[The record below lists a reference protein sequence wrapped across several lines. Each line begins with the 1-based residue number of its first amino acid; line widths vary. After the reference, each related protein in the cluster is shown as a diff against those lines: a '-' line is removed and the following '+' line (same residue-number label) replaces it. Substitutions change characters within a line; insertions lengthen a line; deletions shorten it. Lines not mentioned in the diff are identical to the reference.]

1 MIKGLKTKDIL
12 YLELKKKIIEG
23 HLEPDTPVVED
34 ILAGDFEVS
43 RTPLREAL
51 QRLELE
57 GWLVRHRNGR
67 LKISSISVNE
77 VIEVFQVRSRLEGLV
92 ASEAT
97 KKATEKE
104 IRQLEN
110 ITNLIVNAAEED
122 QRIDVVRFGSE
133 FHNYLYHLSNHQTA
147 IKMLEQLN
155 DHISRYRRLGP
166 IRNSRRSLSAANE
179 HQQIFE
185 FLARKDYE
193 NCGRAMEMHIINS
206 MNSAVKSIEEFFKTR
221 SLKATDAQKS

>member
-12 YLELKKKIIEG
+12 YLELKDKIIKG
-23 HLEPDTPVVED
+23 NLEPDKPIVED
-34 ILAGDFEVS
+34 MIAIEFEVS

-67 LKISSISVNE
+67 LKVSSISVNE

-97 KKATEKE
+97 KKATERD
-104 IRQLEN
+104 IRKLEN

-122 QRIDVVRFGSE
+122 QRSDVVRFGSE
-133 FHNYLYHLSNHQTA
+133 FHSYLYHLSNHQTA

-155 DHISRYRRLGP
+155 DHISRYRRMGP
-166 IRNSRRSLSAANE
+166 IRNSKRSVSAANE
-179 HQQIFE
+179 HQYIFE
-185 FLARKDYE
+185 FLADGDYE
-193 NCGRAMEMHIINS
+193 NCGKSMEIHIINS
-206 MNSAVKSIEEFFKTR
+206 MNSAVKSIEDYLNTR
-221 SLKATDAQKS
+221 SSDEMDD